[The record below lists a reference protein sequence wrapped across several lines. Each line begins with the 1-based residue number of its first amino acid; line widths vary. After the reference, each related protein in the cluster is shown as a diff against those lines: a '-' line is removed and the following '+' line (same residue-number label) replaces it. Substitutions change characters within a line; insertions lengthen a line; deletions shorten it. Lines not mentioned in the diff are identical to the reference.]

1 MRIEVKLKENHSG
14 EFVVFLLKGSHD
26 EVLIF
31 ENYSQ
36 CILTDGVIY
45 LTKNGDINRGDVPK
59 LKAAS
64 DGLYSLTMKSMKENP
79 SKWRI
84 TKRFK
89 MK

>member
-64 DGLYSLTMKSMKENP
+64 DGLYSFDNEKYERE
-79 SKWRI
+79 SK
-84 TKRFK
+84 
-89 MK
+89 